1 LFILVGKILDESHKP
16 TPTASADMVALKEHF
31 PRFTPEEYFAWEEQ
45 QLERHEYMDG
55 AVYAMSGGTID
66 HGDIAGNFLSLL
78 KSHMRGRGCKTLNS
92 DCRVSIVGSTK
103 YVYPDISITCDDRD
117 KTATQYISYP
127 CLIIEVLSPSTEAY
141 DSAEPTLHERG
152 NKFKMYRRNPS
163 LQEYVLVSAE
173 TIEVELFRRIET
185 DDWRIINY
193 QSGDTVAL
201 KSVNLTFPIEQIYED
216 IIFPKPET

>member
-1 LFILVGKILDESHKP
+1 
-16 TPTASADMVALKEHF
+16 MVAAREHF

-45 QLERHEYMDG
+45 QLERHEYIDG
-55 AVYAMSGGTID
+55 EVYAMSGGTIN

-103 YVYPDISITCDDRD
+103 YVYPDISVTCDERDRT
-117 KTATQYISYP
+117 TAQYITYP
-127 CLIIEVLSPSTEAY
+127 CLIVEVLSPGTEAY
-141 DSAEPTLHERG
+141 DRG

-173 TIEVELFRRIET
+173 TIEIELFRKT
-185 DDWRIINY
+185 DTDVWRIINY
-193 QSGDTVAL
+193 QAGDTVEL
-201 KSVNLTFPIEQIYED
+201 TSINLTCPIEQIYED
-216 IIFPKPET
+216 IVFSEQKS

>member
-1 LFILVGKILDESHKP
+1 
-16 TPTASADMVALKEHF
+16 MVAAREHF

-45 QLERHEYMDG
+45 QLERHEYIDG
-55 AVYAMSGGTID
+55 EVYAMSGGTIN

-103 YVYPDISITCDDRD
+103 YVYPDISVTCDERD
-117 KTATQYISYP
+117 QTTAQYITYP
-127 CLIIEVLSPSTEAY
+127 CLIVEVLSPGTEAY
-141 DSAEPTLHERG
+141 DRG

-173 TIEVELFRRIET
+173 MIEIELFRKT
-185 DDWRIINY
+185 DTDVWRIINY
-193 QSGDTVAL
+193 QAGDTVEL
-201 KSVNLTFPIEQIYED
+201 TSINLTCPIEQIYED
-216 IIFPKPET
+216 IVFSEQKS